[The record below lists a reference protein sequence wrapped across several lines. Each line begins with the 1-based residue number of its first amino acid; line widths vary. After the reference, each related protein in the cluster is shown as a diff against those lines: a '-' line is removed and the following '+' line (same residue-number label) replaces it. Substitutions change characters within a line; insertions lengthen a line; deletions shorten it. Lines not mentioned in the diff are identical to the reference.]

1 VIILSYKLDR
11 LISRFDIYIM
21 EKKEQILETALN
33 LFIENGFD
41 KTPTSRIA
49 LDAGVATGTLFH
61 HFKTKEELINALYF
75 EIKTDISKIISEG
88 LEKAEGIK
96 EKMHL
101 IWHNYLSWAM
111 KHPKRLQF
119 LTQFSESQYITKLT
133 KQRIYDEHLRFV
145 FEIIEDG
152 KKRGIFYNLPNELLT
167 SIFGGVLHQIIRF
180 ILEAPVNFDDKEF
193 IDEAFMASW
202 NAIAKSS

>member
-1 VIILSYKLDR
+1 
-11 LISRFDIYIM
+11 M

-49 LDAGVATGTLFH
+49 LEAGVATGTLFH

-75 EIKTDISKIISEG
+75 EIKTDISETISEG
-88 LEKAEGIK
+88 LEKAGGIK

-101 IWHNYLSWAM
+101 IWYNYLSWAM
-111 KHPKRLQF
+111 KYPKCLRF
-119 LTQFSESQYITKLT
+119 LTQFSESRYITKLT
-133 KQRIYDEHLRFV
+133 KQRIFDVHFRFV
-145 FEIIEDG
+145 FEIIEEG
-152 KKRGIFYNLPNELLT
+152 KKQGIFHNLPNELLT

-180 ILEAPVNFDDKEF
+180 ILETPMNFDDKEF
-193 IDEAFMASW
+193 IEEAFMASW

>member
-1 VIILSYKLDR
+1 
-11 LISRFDIYIM
+11 M

-33 LFIENGFD
+33 LFIEHGFD
-41 KTPTSRIA
+41 RTPTSKIA

-75 EIKTDISKIISEG
+75 EIKTDISGTVSEG
-88 LEKAEGIK
+88 LEKAGEIK

-101 IWHNYLSWAM
+101 ICHNYLSWAM
-111 KHPKRLQF
+111 RYPKRFQF

-133 KQRIYDEHLRFV
+133 KQRILDEHLRFV
-145 FEIIEDG
+145 FEIIEAG
-152 KKRGIFYNLPNELLT
+152 KKQGVFHNLPNELLT
-167 SIFGGVLHQIIRF
+167 AIFGGVLHQIIRF
-180 ILEAPVNFDDKEF
+180 ILETPMNFDDKEF
-193 IDEAFMASW
+193 IDQAFIASW

>member
-1 VIILSYKLDR
+1 
-11 LISRFDIYIM
+11 M

-33 LFIENGFD
+33 LFIQNGFD

-49 LDAGVATGTLFH
+49 VEAGVATGTLFH

-75 EIKTDISKIISEG
+75 EIKTDISETIIEG
-88 LEKAEGIK
+88 LEKAGGIK

-101 IWHNYLSWAM
+101 IWHNYLSWAR
-111 KHPKRLQF
+111 KYPKCLQF

-133 KQRIYDEHLRFV
+133 KQRILDVHFRFV
-145 FEIIEDG
+145 FEIIEEG
-152 KKRGIFYNLPNELLT
+152 KKQGIFHNLPNELLT

-180 ILEAPVNFDDKEF
+180 ILETPMNFDDKEF
-193 IDEAFMASW
+193 IEEAFLASW

>member
-1 VIILSYKLDR
+1 
-11 LISRFDIYIM
+11 M

-75 EIKTDISKIISEG
+75 KIKTDISKIVSEG

-145 FEIIEDG
+145 FEIIEEG
-152 KKRGIFYNLPNELLT
+152 KKQGVFYNLPNELLT
-167 SIFGGVLHQIIRF
+167 SIFGGVLHQVVRF
-180 ILEAPVNFDDKEF
+180 ILETPIIFDDKEF
-193 IDEAFMASW
+193 IEEAFTASW
-202 NAIAKSS
+202 NAIARSS